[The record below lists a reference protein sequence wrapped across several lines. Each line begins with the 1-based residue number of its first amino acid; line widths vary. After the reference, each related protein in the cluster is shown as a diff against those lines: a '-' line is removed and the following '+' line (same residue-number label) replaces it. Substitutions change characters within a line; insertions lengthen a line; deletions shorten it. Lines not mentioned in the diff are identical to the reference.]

1 MAVNFFDNFNIQ
13 TDKPIDVRMTVA
25 TKADLYSAASYS
37 NGLYVYQG
45 IIVTVLNDDTGGN
58 QPQTYI
64 LTSNKS
70 GYTFESNWRRFTVG
84 NNNID
89 DLDDIDIL
97 NPSAGD
103 VLIYNAVSGHWE
115 NKGPIVETIT
125 EYAGTDAVGF
135 TFLKTDGATEFIAI
149 HELDSSVTFATEI
162 EAGTVELSNIDDIRN
177 SNDAGVSGA
186 IKVTKPS
193 DVRQFVEE
201 NRDLVYPPPSASGD
215 IGEIGTWSYD
225 DRFVYFCLPNGTSG
239 NTIWRRTR
247 VDVW

>member
-13 TDKPIDVRMTVA
+13 TDKPIDIRMTVA
-25 TKADLYSAASYS
+25 TKADLFDSASYS

-45 IIVTVLNDDTGGN
+45 IIVTVLNDETGGN

-70 GYTFESNWRRFTVG
+70 GYTFESNWRKFAVG
-84 NNNID
+84 STNIE
-89 DLDDIDIL
+89 DLEDVVIL
-97 NPSAGD
+97 NPQPGD
-103 VLIYNAVSGHWE
+103 VLIYNDVTGKWE
-115 NKGPIVETIT
+115 NRGPVVETIT
-125 EYAGTDAVGF
+125 EYAGTDAAGF
-135 TFLKTDGATEFIAI
+135 TFLKTDGGTEFIAI
-149 HELDSSVTFATEI
+149 HELDNNVSFATET

-177 SNDAGVSGA
+177 ANDAGVSGA

-201 NRDLVYPPPSASGD
+201 NRDLVYPPPINPED
-215 IGEIGTWSYD
+215 LGEIGTWSYD
-225 DRFVYFCLPNGTSG
+225 DRFIYFCLPYGTSG
-239 NTIWRRTR
+239 NIWRRTR